1 MLPSLKKYNRRR
13 QRQEIWRCRI
23 KCIQPDYLWKGWYV
37 GCTGTLRRAVLLH
50 SETYWKKSNDAP
62 SSLTYYVGI
71 NKKINN
77 LLRHTLFFD
86 PDLKD
91 MPTRSTIIHSDHRRR
106 NFMFSVRPKPTTT
119 VAPVG
124 HENIFILIPVVSE
137 LHDSENIR

>member
-1 MLPSLKKYNRRR
+1 MLDVPAHFEGLFYFTPKHIGKNR
-13 QRQEIWRCRI
+13 
-23 KCIQPDYLWKGWYV
+23 
-37 GCTGTLRRAVLLH
+37 TM
-50 SETYWKKSNDAP
+50 AP